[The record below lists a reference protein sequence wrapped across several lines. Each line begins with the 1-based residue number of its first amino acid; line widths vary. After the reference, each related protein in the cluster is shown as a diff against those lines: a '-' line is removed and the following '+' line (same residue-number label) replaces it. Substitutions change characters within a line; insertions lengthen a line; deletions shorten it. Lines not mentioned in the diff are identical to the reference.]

1 MSESAVMSDFCNQIK
16 AFIKANGM
24 TVSAAAEKAGIDP
37 GNFSRILNG
46 KERVTLDRA
55 ERIAN
60 ALGATLSVKI
70 KKSQKI
76 SAA

>member
-1 MSESAVMSDFCNQIK
+1 MSESSVMSDFCTEIK
-16 AFIKANGM
+16 SFIKASGM
-24 TVSAAAEKAGIDP
+24 TVSAAAEMAGIDP

-60 ALGATLSVKI
+60 ALGATLSVKV
-70 KKSQKI
+70 KKYREI
-76 SAA
+76 YAA

>member
-1 MSESAVMSDFCNQIK
+1 MSESVVMTEFCTQIR
-16 AFIKANGM
+16 AFIKASGM
-24 TVSAAAEKAGIDP
+24 TVSAAAEQAGIDP

-46 KERVTLDRA
+46 KEKVTLERA

-70 KKSQKI
+70 KKTHKI

>member
-1 MSESAVMSDFCNQIK
+1 M
-16 AFIKANGM
+16 
-24 TVSAAAEKAGIDP
+24 AGIDP

-46 KERVTLDRA
+46 KEGVTLERA

-60 ALGATLSVKI
+60 ALGATLSIKV
-70 KKSQKI
+70 KKSEKI

>member
-1 MSESAVMSDFCNQIK
+1 MSESVAMSEFCTQIRALIK
-16 AFIKANGM
+16 ASGL

-46 KERVTLDRA
+46 KEKVTLERA

-60 ALGATLSVKI
+60 AFGATLSVKL
-70 KKSQKI
+70 KKIQRI

>member
-1 MSESAVMSDFCNQIK
+1 MSESSIMSDFCKQIK
-16 AFIKANGM
+16 RFIEANGM
-24 TVSAAAEKAGIDP
+24 TPCVAAKLAGIDP

-46 KERVTLDRA
+46 KEGVTLERA

-60 ALGATLSVKI
+60 ALGATLSIKV
-70 KKSQKI
+70 KKSEKI

>member
-1 MSESAVMSDFCNQIK
+1 MSESVAMSDFCTQIK
-16 AFIKANGM
+16 AFIKASGM
-24 TVSAAAEKAGIDP
+24 TVSAAAEMAGIDP

-60 ALGATLSVKI
+60 ALGATLSVKV

>member
-1 MSESAVMSDFCNQIK
+1 MSESIAMSEFCQQIK
-16 AFIKANGM
+16 AFIDASGM
-24 TVSAAAEKAGIDP
+24 TVCAAAEMAGIDP

-46 KERVTLDRA
+46 KERVTIDRA

-60 ALGATLSVKI
+60 ALGATLTVKI

>member
-1 MSESAVMSDFCNQIK
+1 MSESVAMSEFCTQIRALIK
-16 AFIKANGM
+16 ASGL
-24 TVSAAAEKAGIDP
+24 TVSAAAEQAGIDP

-46 KERVTLDRA
+46 KEKVTLERA

-60 ALGATLSVKI
+60 AFGATLSVKL
-70 KKSQKI
+70 KKIQRI

>member
-1 MSESAVMSDFCNQIK
+1 
-16 AFIKANGM
+16 M
-24 TVSAAAEKAGIDP
+24 TPSAAAELAGIDP

>member
-1 MSESAVMSDFCNQIK
+1 MSESAVMSEFCKQLK
-16 AFIKANGM
+16 AFIESTGM
-24 TVSAAAEKAGIDP
+24 TVSAAADAAGIDK

-60 ALGATLSVKI
+60 ALGAEVSIKVVKLR
-70 KKSQKI
+70 KM